1 MKKIT
6 IIFML
11 VALVAMTFNKGIV
24 IFNFYANRSEIALK
38 YCVNK
43 DKPMMHCNGNCFLGK
58 LLKKEQQRENA
69 LNDELSKI
77 EVAIC
82 KHYFPE
88 IPSVDYNINLTLSPE
103 YFLRNSHLW
112 QLLLTN
118 RLFKPPLVNIS

>member
-1 MKKIT
+1 
-6 IIFML
+6 ML
-11 VALVAMTFNKGIV
+11 VALVAMTFNKGIM

-43 DKPMMHCNGNCFLGK
+43 NKPMLNCNGNCFLGK

-77 EVAIC
+77 EVAVC
-82 KHYFPE
+82 KHYFLD
-88 IPSVDYNINLTLSPE
+88 ILCTDYNIDQTLSPE

-118 RLFKPPLVNIS
+118 RLFKPPLANIA